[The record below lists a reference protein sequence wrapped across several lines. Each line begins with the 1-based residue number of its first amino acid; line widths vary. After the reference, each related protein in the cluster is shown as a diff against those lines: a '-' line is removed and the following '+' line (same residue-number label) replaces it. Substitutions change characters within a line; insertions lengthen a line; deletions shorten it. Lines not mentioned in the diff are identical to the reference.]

1 VSSVQLRRWTRQEY
15 DRMIDAG
22 ILGPSDRVE
31 LIEGEIIE
39 MSPQKPPHAI
49 CIELT
54 DDALRRIFRDGFRIR
69 IQLPLALEDSEPEPD
84 LAVVRGSIRDNPTEH
99 PSTAV
104 LVVEVADATLDYDR
118 RRKARVYARAGIPEY
133 WLVNLVDYEV
143 EVYRDPSPDGH
154 YAAVQR
160 VNASNSV
167 SPLAASWA
175 EVAVT
180 ALLP

>member
-39 MSPQKPPHAI
+39 MSPQKPPHAV
-49 CIELT
+49 CVQLAEV
-54 DDALRRIFRDGFRIR
+54 ALRRAFREGFHTRV
-69 IQLPLALEDSEPEPD
+69 QLPLALADSEPEPD
-84 LAVVRGSIRDNPTEH
+84 LAVVRGSIRDYLAEH
-99 PSTAV
+99 PTTAV

-133 WLVNLVDYEV
+133 WLVNLVDRVV
-143 EVYRDPSPDGH
+143 EVYREPYPDDS
-154 YAAVQR
+154 YAQVQR
-160 VNASNSV
+160 FGATNSV
-167 SPLAASWA
+167 SPLAAPRA
-175 EVAVT
+175 QIEVEAM
-180 ALLP
+180 LP